1 MENAL
6 TILNE
11 AEKIATLTKTA
22 QTELSEQVALQIIEQ
37 PAQGYIKAKQM
48 IETLE
53 QAIKNP
59 LVVKAVRDEAELYA
73 KEGGLRLYGHK
84 IEPIEAGTKY
94 NYSECNDPIYKRL
107 LEKKAI
113 IEAEVKSREKFLQAV
128 PYKGMSINDEE
139 TGEADITIY
148 PPVKTSTSTVKV
160 TFAK

>member
-22 QTELSEQVALQIIEQ
+22 QTELAEQVALQIIEQ

-48 IETLE
+48 IETLD

-94 NYSECNDPIYKRL
+94 NYAECNDPIYKRL

-113 IEAEVKSREKFLQAV
+113 IEAEVKAREKFLQAV

-139 TGEADITIY
+139 TGEADITIF
-148 PPVKTSTSTVKV
+148 PPVKTSTSTVKI

>member
-107 LEKKAI
+107 LGQKAI
-113 IEAEVKSREKFLQAV
+113 IEAEVKAREKFLQAV
-128 PYKGMSINDEE
+128 SYKGMSINDEE

>member
-1 MENAL
+1 MDNAL

-11 AEKIATLTKTA
+11 AEKIATLTKAA
-22 QTELSEQVALQIIEQ
+22 QTELAEQVALQIIEQ
-37 PAQGYIKAKQM
+37 PAQGFIKAKQM
-48 IETLE
+48 IDTLE

-59 LVVKAVRDEAELYA
+59 QVIKAVRDEAELYA

-94 NYSECNDPIYKRL
+94 NYTECNDPVYTRL

-113 IEAEVKSREKFLQAV
+113 LDAELKAREKFLQAV

-148 PPVKTSTSTVKV
+148 PPIKTSTSTVKV

>member
-1 MENAL
+1 MESAL

-11 AEKIATLTKTA
+11 AENIATLTKTA
-22 QTELSEQVALQIIEQ
+22 QTELAEQVALQIIEQ

-94 NYSECNDPIYKRL
+94 NYSECNDPVYKRL

-113 IEAEVKSREKFLQAV
+113 IEAEVKAREKFLQAV

-139 TGEADITIY
+139 TGEADITIF
-148 PPVKTSTSTVKV
+148 PPVKTSTSTVKI